1 MFSPT
6 SFRLIPF
13 HPIAVLALMLTGLL
27 APGEARAAQECG
39 GPQMSTLTCSMTSY
53 TDGIYY
59 GGSANE
65 VYGSGGTTLNIAGS
79 GTATTTIT
87 SGASQAVG
95 VHVDTLAG
103 QNRPFTLN
111 IGGATGG
118 TAHIVNIVQGTNTN
132 TDANRNNGVYIL
144 DRGQFS
150 ATMVDL
156 ERGVTIGSSTTSM
169 KQHGIQVQLDGSGLV
184 GTGEADITSAAN
196 IFAAKRGIWVR
207 RNPGTTTATNSATTI
222 TNSGDIRSGET
233 GIYLDY
239 SAATS
244 NTHTRGATIT
254 NTGAITVSGAADGI
268 RMAYRSLGDAKIT
281 NRGDI
286 IANAATS
293 NGILMQHTGSA
304 GGATV
309 INSGDITS
317 HALAISVKTSKKIA
331 AGTTADASVIHE
343 GGAIDVSNHAG
354 ILVEVGEEDDTT
366 ANNAGDAEL
375 TVMGGSVEARDEA
388 LVARN
393 RQAGNVVIEVS
404 EGVTLTSRDGHGIL
418 GDLPASNEKGGVTIT
433 NAAAITAAEVGI
445 LVRRTA
451 PANAGIISI
460 TNHGAIKRTGD
471 GVDFAGIRV
480 EDDKGKGHVT
490 VENSGDIG
498 EAGAM
503 AMYLHGIQVQKTGS
517 SGDISVTTTGG
528 SIIAKDRGIY
538 VTDNAGHVG
547 AVTISNGGDITADR
561 PIYVNRVG
569 EGPVTITNTGGT
581 VRTESSHAIFAFNKT
596 GDASDVRVNM
606 KGGTAQSSLSTL
618 TLDRVNVVHAFNR
631 GTGDVIVDI
640 TDGALISRVSEAV
653 YANLDSTLLALD
665 NQVNNQVKITQGG
678 RMMGRTGVYARAGGY
693 YSVAAEGEDVA
704 ARAEEK
710 PNVIDVTWTGSFSH
724 GTTDAEK
731 ALVAQNDE
739 GRFSAANVLNLVV
752 FSQNIEA
759 ERATD
764 GLYGSAAGV
773 EAAVMPR
780 RIADSTGIIQVVAGS
795 DVPGEFPDAAAQ
807 TALLAE
813 TGDASRRTAILAQ
826 FRAMLGNEE
835 IDAASVLTA
844 IDSTA
849 TTVADLSDEEI
860 LNYLGADTPGARSN
874 LYNGL
879 FGLSEAEQAILRAV
893 ATGGDVDAALRAAG
907 FTDDPDDDTDYW
919 SRVKAL
925 LNRYNPGNV
934 NVAMNGGTIDSRG
947 DGIRAY
953 YATPHANNGAINVTV
968 AAGTTVTAANRGIY
982 VANAGMDEGNIQQ
995 TVTVHGMVTGGT
1007 AGVHLAGG
1015 GMVTVGKTGRIG
1027 ATSGDGIL
1035 SDGGDLSVSVA
1046 GMVEGDIRA
1055 TGGALTFASL
1065 TGSQVTGTVHDPIGP
1080 LTVSG
1085 SIGRLLYTAGGAVTV
1100 ASGGRLTGDEGEAI
1114 RSESGDLSV
1123 TVAKGASITAGTGIY
1138 VANAGS
1144 GVRVVNRGTIK
1155 GGEFG
1160 IRVLAS
1166 RSSHQVESSIVRNY
1180 GVVESKVAIEVPAG
1194 NTVEHLGGRIYG
1206 QDRAILFRGP
1216 GGNSKL
1222 VVKGDAILDGDIEIS
1237 GIVDFQ
1243 GACANNLNYDFVKSN
1258 ISQFIEPKPNTHDD
1272 CDGPINHSA
1281 FALTDDMLSDLTGS
1295 IHGAVAETEMRPGA
1309 VAAGQVVWATPF
1321 GGARD
1326 QNGANGVMDATHTFG
1341 GGLVG
1346 TSWGAQDVRVG
1357 GFIGGSVGQIDT
1369 QSNVSVQEQN
1379 MDVQT
1384 IFGGL
1389 YASRARGNVLYNAR
1403 MLFGQMTHD
1412 FTRRVPSM
1420 ENVEVEYSSFF
1431 LSPEVG
1437 MAGRLYLTSKRYVL
1451 PRVRLRYAG
1460 LFTEGFRER
1469 AMNWDVQFEKRTMQL
1484 VEGRA
1489 EVGVPFTLDNGG
1501 QINPRV
1507 GVEGR
1512 WLLSG
1517 SKIKAR
1523 SFDRNRDR
1531 VFSREAGG
1539 DDTVVTGTVGF
1550 GMSVPVADSM
1560 ALVGSFDGAVTTEE
1574 AWRALGYLGLT
1585 YSF

>member
-13 HPIAVLALMLTGLL
+13 HPIAVLALVLAGLL
-27 APGEARAAQECG
+27 APGEARAADECG
-39 GPQMSTLTCSMTSY
+39 AISSTAQTVTCSATTYANGIIYQNAAPGANNVATVVVPGGLTAWTVTSGAGG
-53 TDGIYY
+53 TRASNGITLDSDGA
-59 GGSANE
+59 GGGGLALTVGGASATANR
-65 VYGSGGTTLNIAGS
+65 VAIRQRASNANSGTEDNNGILIIQQRTGASTTTLN
-79 GTATTTIT
+79 
-87 SGASQAVG
+87 
-95 VHVDTLAG
+95 
-103 QNRPFTLN
+103 
-111 IGGATGG
+111 
-118 TAHIVNIVQGTNTN
+118 VN
-132 TDANRNNGVYIL
+132 A
-144 DRGQFS
+144 
-150 ATMVDL
+150 
-156 ERGVTIGSSTTSM
+156 GVTIG
-169 KQHGIQVQLDGSGLV
+169 QPV
-184 GTGEADITSAAN
+184 GTGTGRMNRHGILARVNAGSGAAMFTN
-196 IFAAKRGIWVR
+196 RAAIHSTLEGIRVLR
-207 RNPGTTTATNSATTI
+207 SSNAGTTAATTI
-222 TNSGDIRSGET
+222 NNYGAINSGAE
-233 GIYLDY
+233 GIYLNY
-239 SAATS
+239 LAATS
-244 NTHTRGATIT
+244 NAHTGGATI
-254 NTGAITVSGAADGI
+254 NNHGAITTSGATQD
-268 RMAYRSLGDAKIT
+268 
-281 NRGDI
+281 
-286 IANAATS
+286 
-293 NGILMQHTGSA
+293 GILMQYRNRGAAKIANTGRITATQSGSNGISLQHTGAA

-309 INSGDITS
+309 TNSGDITS
-317 HALAISVKTSKKIA
+317 HALAISVLTSMKTA
-331 AGTTADASVIHE
+331 AGSNADASVMHS
-343 GGAIDVSNHAG
+343 GGAIDVSNQAG
-354 ILVEVGEEDDTT
+354 ILVTVGEERETI
-366 ANNAGDAEL
+366 ANAGDAEI
-375 TVMGGSVEARDEA
+375 TVTGGSVEARDEA
-388 LVARN
+388 LLARN
-393 RQAGNVVIEVS
+393 RQAGNVVIKVS
-404 EGVTLTSRDGHGIL
+404 EGVTLTSRNKEGIL
-418 GDLPASNEKGGVTIT
+418 GDLPDSNEKGGVTIT
-433 NAAAITAAEVGI
+433 NAAEITAAKVGI

-451 PANAGIISI
+451 PANDGIISI
-460 TNHGAIKRTGD
+460 TNRGAIKRTGD

-480 EDDKGKGHVT
+480 EDDRGKGHVT

-528 SIIAKDRGIY
+528 SIIAKDGGIY
-538 VTDNAGHVG
+538 VTDKAGHTG

-561 PIYVNRVG
+561 PIYVNREG

-835 IDAASVLTA
+835 INAASVLTA
-844 IDSTA
+844 IDPTA

-907 FTDDPDDDTDYW
+907 FTDDPDDDEDYW

-934 NVAMNGGTIDSRG
+934 KVAMNGGSIDSRG

-953 YATPHANNGAINVTV
+953 YATPHANNGAIAVTV
-968 AAGTTVTAANRGIY
+968 AEGARITAANRGIY
-982 VANAGMDEGNIQQ
+982 VTNAGMDEGNIQQ

-1007 AGVHLAGG
+1007 AGVYLAGG
-1015 GMVTVGKTGRIG
+1015 GRLMIGPTGVVGNPNG
-1027 ATSGDGIL
+1027 ASSGVGVFANGPSNITN
-1035 SDGGDLSVSVA
+1035 
-1046 GMVEGDIRA
+1046 EGTI
-1055 TGGALTFASL
+1055 TGGEYGIRVLAS
-1065 TGSQVTGTVHDPIGP
+1065 TMTNGGMSRSFRQV
-1080 LTVSG
+1080 
-1085 SIGRLLYTAGGAVTV
+1085 
-1100 ASGGRLTGDEGEAI
+1100 
-1114 RSESGDLSV
+1114 
-1123 TVAKGASITAGTGIY
+1123 
-1138 VANAGS
+1138 GS
-1144 GVRVVNRGTIK
+1144 GNVRVVNRGTIA
-1155 GGEFG
+1155 G
-1160 IRVLAS
+1160 
-1166 RSSHQVESSIVRNY
+1166 
-1180 GVVESKVAIEVPAG
+1180 KVAIDVPG
-1194 NTVEHLGGRIYG
+1194 GSTVENHGGIIRSTHTRDEG
-1206 QDRAILFRGP
+1206 GFAIKFDGE
-1216 GGNSKL
+1216 GGM
-1222 VVKGDAILDGDIEIS
+1222 VTTTVKTGISGHIEILSGILDFS
-1237 GIVDFQ
+1237 G
-1243 GACANNLNYDFVKSN
+1243 GCADNLNVTYPTN
-1258 ISQFIEPKPNTHDD
+1258 NPNVRVIPAKLDNHDD
-1272 CDGPINHSA
+1272 CRGGPGPGPTPNYSV

-1295 IHGAVAETEMRPGA
+1295 IHGAVAETEMRPGTA
-1309 VAAGQVVWATPF
+1309 AAGQVVWATPF

-1326 QNGANGVMDATHTFG
+1326 QNGGNGVMDATHTFG
-1341 GGLVG
+1341 GGMVG

-1369 QSNVSVQEQN
+1369 QSNVNMQKPN

-1451 PRVRLRYAG
+1451 PRVRVRYAG

-1469 AMNWDVQFEKRTMQL
+1469 ATDWDVQFEKRTLQL

-1517 SKIKAR
+1517 SKINER
-1523 SFDRNRDR
+1523 DLNPDRDPDR
-1531 VFSREAGG
+1531 VFSRDVGG

>member
-13 HPIAVLALMLTGLL
+13 HPIAVLALMLAGLL

-39 GPQMSTLTCSMTSY
+39 GPQMSTLDCLMTSY
-53 TDGIYY
+53 SDGIYY

-65 VYGSGGTTLNIAGS
+65 VYGTNGTTLNIAGS
-79 GTATTTIT
+79 GTATTIT
-87 SGASQAVG
+87 AGGTQSVG

-118 TAHIVNIVQGTNTN
+118 TAHVVNIVQGTNTN
-132 TDANRNNGVYIL
+132 TQTNRNNGVYIL
-144 DRGQFS
+144 DQGQFS
-150 ATMVDL
+150 GTTVDL
-156 ERGVTIGSSTTSM
+156 KRGVTIGSSTTPM
-169 KQHGIQVQLDGSGLV
+169 KQHGIQVRLDGSGLV
-184 GTGEADITSAAN
+184 GTGEATITSAAT
-196 IFAAKRGIWVR
+196 IFAAKSGIWVR
-207 RNPGTTTATNSATTI
+207 RNPGTTIATDSATTI
-222 TNSGDIRSGET
+222 TNSGDITSGEY

-244 NTHTRGATIT
+244 NARTSGATIT
-254 NTGAITVSGAADGI
+254 NTGAITTSGTTRDGI
-268 RMAYRSLGDAKIT
+268 LMQYRNRGNAEIT
-281 NRGDI
+281 NRGPI
-286 IANAATS
+286 TATQTGS
-293 NGILMQHTGSA
+293 NGISLQHTGAA

-309 INSGDITS
+309 TNSGDIMS
-317 HALAISVKTSKKIA
+317 HALAISVLTSMKTA
-331 AGTTADASVIHE
+331 AGSNASASVIHS
-343 GGAIDVSNHAG
+343 GGAIDVSNQAG
-354 ILVEVGEEDDTT
+354 ILVTVGEERETI
-366 ANNAGDAEL
+366 ANAGDAEI
-375 TVMGGSVEARDEA
+375 TVTGGSVEARDEA
-388 LVARN
+388 LLARN
-393 RQAGNVVIEVS
+393 RQAGNVVIKVS
-404 EGVTLTSRDGHGIL
+404 EGVTLTSRNKEGIL
-418 GDLPASNEKGGVTIT
+418 GDLPDSNEKGGVTIT
-433 NAAAITAAEVGI
+433 NAAEITAAKVGI

-451 PANAGIISI
+451 PANDGIISI
-460 TNHGAIKRTGD
+460 TNRGAIKRTGD

-480 EDDKGKGHVT
+480 EDDRGKGHVT

-538 VTDNAGHVG
+538 VTDKAGHVG

-561 PIYVNRVG
+561 PIYVNREG

-835 IDAASVLTA
+835 INAASVLTA
-844 IDSTA
+844 IDPTA

-953 YATPHANNGAINVTV
+953 YATPHANNGAIAVTV
-968 AAGTTVTAANRGIY
+968 AEGARITAANRGIY
-982 VANAGMDEGNIQQ
+982 VANAGSGGVR
-995 TVTVHGMVTGGT
+995 VTNAGMITGGEV
-1007 AGVHLAGG
+1007 GIKILAPST
-1015 GMVTVGKTGRIG
+1015 MTN
-1027 ATSGDGIL
+1027 
-1035 SDGGDLSVSVA
+1035 A
-1046 GMVEGDIRA
+1046 GMSR
-1055 TGGALTFASL
+1055 
-1065 TGSQVTGTVHDPIGP
+1065 GSHPIG
-1080 LTVSG
+1080 
-1085 SIGRLLYTAGGAVTV
+1085 
-1100 ASGGRLTGDEGEAI
+1100 SGGVE
-1114 RSESGDLSV
+1114 
-1123 TVAKGASITAGTGIY
+1123 
-1138 VANAGS
+1138 
-1144 GVRVVNRGTIK
+1144 VVNRGTVTGKI
-1155 GGEFG
+1155 G
-1160 IRVLAS
+1160 ID
-1166 RSSHQVESSIVRNY
+1166 
-1180 GVVESKVAIEVPAG
+1180 VPAG
-1194 NTVEHLGGRIYG
+1194 STVEHLGGTISG
-1206 QDRAILFRGP
+1206 EDRAILFRGP
-1216 GGNSKL
+1216 RGGSTL
-1222 VVKGDAILDGDIEIS
+1222 IVKGLKTTIS
-1237 GIVDFQ
+1237 GTIQMLGDDNTANF
-1243 GACANNLNYDFVKSN
+1243 GEACADNINPSFVDEAGIDYTPPKANGQCSPPPPPPPGGTPTPGPTPNY
-1258 ISQFIEPKPNTHDD
+1258 
-1272 CDGPINHSA
+1272 SA

-1295 IHGAVAETEMRPGA
+1295 IHGAVAETEMRPGTA
-1309 VAAGQVVWATPF
+1309 AAGQVVWATPF
-1321 GGARD
+1321 GGTRD
-1326 QNGANGVMDATHTFG
+1326 QKGANGANPVMDATHTFG
-1341 GGLVG
+1341 GGMVG

-1369 QSNVSVQEQN
+1369 QSDNGVVLQDQN

-1389 YASRARGNVLYNAR
+1389 YASRARGNVLYAAR

-1412 FTRRVPSM
+1412 FTRRLPGDTA
-1420 ENVEVEYSSFF
+1420 EVEYSSFF

-1451 PRVRLRYAG
+1451 PRVRVRYAG

-1469 AMNWDVQFEKRTMQL
+1469 GKMPELGWDMQYEKRTMQL

-1489 EVGVPFTLDNGG
+1489 ELGIPFTLDNGG

-1517 SKIKAR
+1517 SKVKAR
-1523 SFDRNRDR
+1523 DLYGDRDR
-1531 VFSREAGG
+1531 VFNREAGG
-1539 DDTVVTGTVGF
+1539 DDTVITGTVGF